1 MKMETT
7 LMLKTKYAM
16 DDTKPIVV
24 EALENQ
30 VYFVHSRLLKFDQEC
45 KEFEKK
51 YKMNSVSFL
60 RKFESGELGD
70 DAQWFDWYASC
81 RGRRLWNKKYKV
93 LSELSWNE

>member
-1 MKMETT
+1 METT

-16 DDTKPIVV
+16 DDTKPIIM

-30 VYFVHSRLLKFDQEC
+30 VDFIHSRLLKFDIEC

-51 YKMNSVSFL
+51 YKMNSNLFL

-81 RGRRLWNKKYKV
+81 RGRMLWDKKHKV